1 LENELAHREQ
11 VMKSLAHNMEKLES
25 STAHVPSEIRDKM
38 ATVREEWQNISRAA
52 ERRDKAIRAVSSQ
65 SDQWVTSLNHFT
77 AIKCWNSWLV
87 KFSRYLGDGS
97 RLTWIVGG

>member
-1 LENELAHREQ
+1 
-11 VMKSLAHNMEKLES
+11 MKSLAHNMEKLES

-65 SDQWVTSLNHFT
+65 SDQ
-77 AIKCWNSWLV
+77 
-87 KFSRYLGDGS
+87 
-97 RLTWIVGG
+97 